1 MKKTDNTDNFLDTIF
16 DNDRYLDEVR
26 ELTNNAKRV
35 EEAIIAIT
43 DEGIA
48 VNLQFINDVSNDEGY
63 FRDYI
68 TNLENE
74 YLKRVKFIPKTE
86 KIRVKQNFESLYE
99 QLNPSITEIRRA
111 ISNGMPFETEKGKVV
126 VDYSKMEEKAKELA
140 TSYTDVVSME
150 KYYNKI
156 DAVNKAIN
164 NLRAFEIENELPD
177 FRGTDMN
184 GGLWYSV
191 GTNVR
196 RTDYNGFYSDNP
208 TKERFSF
215 ISRDYFK
222 KDKPK

>member
-1 MKKTDNTDNFLDTIF
+1 MNMKKTNDFLDVVF
-16 DNDRYLDEVR
+16 DEEKYLDEVR
-26 ELTNNAKRV
+26 NLTNNAKRV
-35 EEAIIAIT
+35 EEAIIAIAV
-43 DEGIA
+43 EGIT
-48 VNLQFINDVSNDEGY
+48 VNLEFINDVSKDEGY

-74 YLKRVKFIPKTE
+74 YLKAVSFIPKTE

-99 QLNPSITEIRRA
+99 QLKPYATT
-111 ISNGMPFETEKGKVV
+111 ISSSVNNGMPFKTEKGNVV
-126 VDYSKMEEKAKELA
+126 VNYSKIEERAKELA
-140 TSYTDVVSME
+140 TSHTDVVAME

-164 NLRAFEIENELPD
+164 DLRAYEVENELPD
-177 FRGTDMN
+177 FRGADMN